1 MNVFSAVLSHSQLE
15 QLQSL
20 PSHIAAYPE
29 SFAQLHTTHTHKFLG
44 LKKQAGLWPAA
55 GFGNDITIRILD
67 TGIWP
72 ESESLNNEGIPP
84 VPERRHGTREV
95 GVEFN
100 ASHCNK
106 KLIGARSFS
115 KGMKQYGLNITE
127 PDNYDS
133 PRDYWGHGT
142 HTLSTVAGSR
152 VQHADYFGY
161 AEGTAIGMA
170 TMARIALYKVLF
182 FNTSYDAAAT
192 DVLAGLDQAI
202 ADGVD
207 VLSLSLGFFETT
219 PFHQNPIPLQLL
231 QP

>member
-55 GFGNDITIRILD
+55 GFG
-67 TGIWP
+67 
-72 ESESLNNEGIPP
+72 NEGIPP

-133 PRDYWGHGT
+133 PRDYWGRGT